1 MIWMG
6 RQVALIGQSL
16 AIPLWPI
23 STYASIA
30 RAMLLLLEKAGLPV
44 QENELMRPQPVTAC
58 GTRESKHNSRAAES
72 SLGMI
77 AGEALRHIARCF
89 RGRFTKR
96 AVPLQATKSGENTVR
111 YKLASLRGGMK

>member
-16 AIPLWPI
+16 AFPHLRI
-23 STYASIA
+23 STSVSIA

-44 QENELMRPQPVTAC
+44 EENGLMRPQPVTASR
-58 GTRESKHNSRAAES
+58 TRESKHNSPAAES

-96 AVPLQATKSGENTVR
+96 AVPL
-111 YKLASLRGGMK
+111 